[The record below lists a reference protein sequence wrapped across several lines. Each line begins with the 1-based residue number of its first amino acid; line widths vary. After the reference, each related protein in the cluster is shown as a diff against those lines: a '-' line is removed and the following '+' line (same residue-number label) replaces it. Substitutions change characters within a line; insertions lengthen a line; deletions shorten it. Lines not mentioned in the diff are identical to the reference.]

1 MSAFCT
7 NCGGAFT
14 EGDRWCG
21 DCGTARFQGE
31 VPEGFRQA
39 QSISTVAT
47 PSWMNALPLP
57 LAQIEL
63 FSGIAAAA
71 GIVIIFLQYVIGYV
85 ISDGEITDRFFW
97 KWALAMLVA
106 ALGSITPVGI
116 GLFQRVTKSQDSRGD
131 VLLRVGALAISL
143 KGIDYVSQIL
153 DNAWP
158 DALWRKGVF
167 LIATLACLLGSV
179 PGILAILPKLKSLP
193 NIFKNFNKK
202 FQAIAISSIVL
213 LVLSHIFS
221 RSLSLTHGG
230 IMGDVYGHTW
240 VRVLVLPF
248 SIFVLTALLMTILSD
263 EQSRVLGAG
272 SLLVLHVS
280 TFGAMIVQWGLAE
293 SYLRSF
299 FQPSVGSVIYDI
311 AFGAVLIALMPPI
324 GSAFSNPVRQQ
335 IQ

>member
-21 DCGTARFQGE
+21 NCGTARFQGE
-31 VPEGFRQA
+31 VPEGFSQA
-39 QSISTVAT
+39 QPIPIVAT

-63 FSGIAAAA
+63 FSGIAAVA
-71 GIVIIFLQYVIGYV
+71 GILVIFLQYIVGYV
-85 ISDGEITDRFFW
+85 ISDGGISDIFFW

-116 GLFQRVTKSQDSRGD
+116 GLFQRITKSQDSRGD

-202 FQAIAISSIVL
+202 LKKRKA
-213 LVLSHIFS
+213 
-221 RSLSLTHGG
+221 R
-230 IMGDVYGHTW
+230 
-240 VRVLVLPF
+240 
-248 SIFVLTALLMTILSD
+248 ALL
-263 EQSRVLGAG
+263 
-272 SLLVLHVS
+272 
-280 TFGAMIVQWGLAE
+280 
-293 SYLRSF
+293 
-299 FQPSVGSVIYDI
+299 P
-311 AFGAVLIALMPPI
+311 
-324 GSAFSNPVRQQ
+324 N
-335 IQ
+335 